1 MEEGEETITK
11 WVEGGEEV
19 RLWSLQ
25 SVGVSRLLQIPT
37 SKETIRTSLKGT
49 PLFSAF
55 CSTPRVDIG
64 RRHTHDSELRDPSS
78 KLRVLSC
85 ERGNEDVEVGRSGEG
100 EEAEE
105 GMRIHYYHSDT
116 LEGSENVWLT

>member
-25 SVGVSRLLQIPT
+25 SVGVSWLLQIPT

-64 RRHTHDSELRDPSS
+64 RRHTHDSEIRVRSS
-78 KLRVLSC
+78 EFSAA
-85 ERGNEDVEVGRSGEG
+85 SG
-100 EEAEE
+100 
-105 GMRIHYYHSDT
+105 GMKM
-116 LEGSENVWLT
+116 WK